1 MQEKSPKSVQQKTF
15 LHHLS
20 THTRELCCKACPGG
34 RMNLRSNASPN
45 FRLSPRRPRTWKFSR
60 PVADSKSDVPTGW
73 RFAANE
79 NQPRGQGTK
88 HKPFQAS
95 KMAGGVVVG

>member
-45 FRLSPRRPRTWKFSR
+45 FRLSPGRPRTWKFSR
-60 PVADSKSDVPTGW
+60 AVADSKRDVPTGW
-73 RFAANE
+73 GFAANE
-79 NQPRGQGTK
+79 NQARWPCTK
-88 HKPFQAS
+88 H
-95 KMAGGVVVG
+95 MALHTSHTAAWR